1 MSLQVNLTGTDIKK
15 AYQDVLNQQEIDW
28 ALFTYEKGSNDLKLQ
43 STGDGGLEELQD
55 EFSDG
60 RLEFLVSTYHIV
72 AYILYYSMYFRIQ
85 YAFVRVT
92 DPNVRGFTLVEYS
105 GAKFSP

>member
-85 YAFVRVT
+85 ASIHQSCQDMLVGLSLYIM
-92 DPNVRGFTLVEYS
+92 GFN
-105 GAKFSP
+105 A

>member
-1 MSLQVNLTGTDIKK
+1 MSLQVNLTGADLQR
-15 AYQDVLNQQEIDW
+15 AYQDVLNQKEIDW

-60 RLEFLVSTYHIV
+60 RLVNRSPFTKPVLIV
-72 AYILYYSMYFRIQ
+72 
-85 YAFVRVT
+85 
-92 DPNVRGFTLVEYS
+92 
-105 GAKFSP
+105 FSNQDTICIRPCEGPQRESDR